1 MNLTLKRF
9 QISRVGAHRDSRG
22 HTRHLTEE
30 KLRAVA
36 DEYNRR
42 REHGQDR
49 APLFIDHPQEG
60 KRHEKEPLGLADR
73 LELAGGKLYATAY
86 VTDKLLR
93 LVKDKTYRAVSAG
106 FDLLK
111 GGDLRLNHIAFLNN
125 PAIKDME
132 ALNFSESESGIMEF
146 SQPIEFENAH
156 AHRSAHQRVCAYAE
170 MHGVSYERAAH
181 IVMNSTEH
189 AYFSGSPKPRPKA
202 SVADRSAHLHKL
214 AVDYQKRHG
223 GSYESAVR
231 ACLPFSPDY

>member
-9 QISRVGAHRDSRG
+9 QISRVGTHRDFRG

-73 LELAGGKLYATAY
+73 LELADGKLYATAY

-132 ALNFSESESGIMEF
+132 ALNFAEGSDCESFYTFTQEIQFSDGSGNFPSKEHCLDF
-146 SQPIEFENAH
+146 LAKQYQSQNPNT
-156 AHRSAHQRVCAYAE
+156 
-170 MHGVSYERAAH
+170 SYEQ
-181 IVMNSTEH
+181 
-189 AYFSGSPKPRPKA
+189 
-202 SVADRSAHLHKL
+202 
-214 AVDYQKRHG
+214 AVI
-223 GSYESAVR
+223 
-231 ACLPFSPDY
+231 ACMKSINY